1 MCHSKLELWS
11 NLISS
16 LEHSVGWTAVATN
29 AMSIDRI
36 QEIRSRPVSDVLE
49 TLEIIDKVE
58 IKISDE
64 ERTRELLLVLSR
76 HHRSQSKAT
85 RVSHELVM
93 HAHTQLR

>member
-16 LEHSVGWTAVATN
+16 LKHSVGWTEI
-29 AMSIDRI
+29 AMNMMSVDRM
-36 QEIRSRPVSDVLE
+36 QEINSARPVSDVLE
-49 TLEIIDKVE
+49 TLEIIGKVE

-64 ERTRELLLVLSR
+64 ERTRELLHVLSR

-85 RVSHELVM
+85 HVNLN
-93 HAHTQLR
+93 L